1 MANRMDEL
9 MRSFDSEFFQDMG
22 NGEALVE
29 TVPASQV
36 RSSVAENRQ
45 ILHRILLIDVSGSM
59 RGQRI
64 AMVNNALEN
73 IIKELRRKDDLNA
86 VIKLSVM
93 EFSEDARW
101 VTPQPIP
108 IQDYVFRPLKA
119 EPWLTNYAPAFL
131 ALDGKLSRKGFL
143 DPNLG
148 EYFAPLI
155 LFITDGEPSDVIDF
169 PTALQKLDQNGWFR
183 KSSKYAIAVG
193 EDARTADVVRL
204 LALFAQAEQNVRYAD
219 EGEALCSLI
228 EFVAVRASEV
238 QTSMV
243 SSPAPDQGGS
253 GFSSIFSDRDPSLF
267 SSLFHT

>member
-204 LALFAQAEQNVRYAD
+204 LALFAQAEQNVRYVD

>member
-1 MANRMDEL
+1 

-204 LALFAQAEQNVRYAD
+204 LALFAQAE
-219 EGEALCSLI
+219 
-228 EFVAVRASEV
+228 
-238 QTSMV
+238 
-243 SSPAPDQGGS
+243 
-253 GFSSIFSDRDPSLF
+253 
-267 SSLFHT
+267 

>member
-183 KSSKYAIAVG
+183 RSSKYAIAVG

-204 LALFAQAEQNVRYAD
+204 LALFAQAEQNVRYVD